1 MVNRIYSKIMRI
13 NNRALIALFFILLSV
28 SAISAQISFT
38 AHAPRQVVQGNKF
51 DIRFVLRNAEGSNF
65 NEPKVDGVTK
75 IYGPSLSTSYSQE
88 WINGKSSSSSSQE
101 YTLLYRADKAGS
113 YTIPAATIDV
123 DGKRYSSKTLT
134 IEVLPPD
141 KSASQGANSQS
152 VRIDD
157 IDSQSSSKPLN
168 SNDLFVRIIMSKQR
182 VFEQEAVVC
191 TIKLYTKYQISQFM
205 TTLQPSFDG
214 FLIEE
219 LPIEPSLNNV
229 EHYNGENYMVAE
241 LKKCILFPQKSGKLT
256 ISSGNYDVTAVQ
268 YESVRSL
275 FGIIRQPVEKKLQVK
290 SNSATVNI
298 LPLPTPKPSSFQGAV
313 GQFSVSTNLK
323 PDKFK
328 TYEAAT
334 YTVDISG
341 SGNIKY
347 LKAPSVNFPS
357 QFDVYDPQNNI
368 EAKPSGTTVKGSSI
382 FEYTFIPQFMG
393 DYEIPVSEFSYFDP
407 ISAKYVTI
415 NIPAKKLKVEKGVAS
430 ASTTFTKDFELK
442 NKDILHIKVGNLN
455 IQKTH
460 EMYLNS
466 YLFWFWYIIPIV
478 ILVSIL
484 FYYRKTIK
492 QRSNI
497 QLLKTKR
504 ANKVAKKRLKRA
516 KEFMMANLNN
526 EFYAEIL
533 KALWGYL
540 SDKLNIPVSE
550 LNKENISL
558 ELSNYGANEQIIN
571 ELISILDKCEFA
583 QYAPELGGS
592 NMAEI
597 YNVTSEIM
605 DKLENTKRK

>member
-13 NNRALIALFFILLSV
+13 NNRALIALFFILLSA

-113 YTIPAATIDV
+113 YTIPVATIDV
-123 DGKRYSSKTLT
+123 DGKRYSSKALT

-141 KSASQGANSQS
+141 KSASQGVNSQG

-157 IDSQSSSKPLN
+157 IDSQSTSKPLN

-313 GQFSVSTNLK
+313 GQFTVSTNIK

-382 FEYTFIPQFMG
+382 FEYTFIPQFVG
-393 DYEIPVSEFSYFDP
+393 DYDIPASEFSYFDP
-407 ISAKYVTI
+407 TSAKYVTI
-415 NIPAKKLKVEKGVAS
+415 NIPAKKLKVGKGVAS
-430 ASTTFTKDFELK
+430 VSTTFTKDFELK
-442 NKDILHIKVGNLN
+442 NKDILHIKLGNLN
-455 IQKTH
+455 IQKIH

-466 YLFWFWYIIPIV
+466 YLFWFWYIIPII

-484 FYYRKTIK
+484 WYYRKTIK

-516 KEFMMANLNN
+516 KEYMTVNLNN

-558 ELSNYGANEQIIN
+558 ELSNYGADEQIIN

>member
-13 NNRALIALFFILLSV
+13 NNRALIALFFILLSI

-368 EAKPSGTTVKGSSI
+368 EAKPSGTTVNGSSI

-407 ISAKYVTI
+407 TSAKYVTI
-415 NIPAKKLKVEKGVAS
+415 NIPAKKIKVGKGVAS

-484 FYYRKTIK
+484 WYYRKTIK

-592 NMAEI
+592 SMAEI
-597 YNVTSEIM
+597 YNETSEIM

>member
-13 NNRALIALFFILLSV
+13 NNRALIALFFILLSA

-113 YTIPAATIDV
+113 YTIPVATIDV
-123 DGKRYSSKTLT
+123 EGKRYSSKALT

-141 KSASQGANSQS
+141 KSASQGVNSQG

-157 IDSQSSSKPLN
+157 IDSQSTSKPLN

-256 ISSGNYDVTAVQ
+256 ISSGSYDVTAVQ

-313 GQFSVSTNLK
+313 GQFTVSTNIK

-382 FEYTFIPQFMG
+382 FEYTFIPQFVG
-393 DYEIPVSEFSYFDP
+393 DYDIPASEFSYFDP
-407 ISAKYVTI
+407 TSAKYVTI
-415 NIPAKKLKVEKGVAS
+415 NIPAKKLKVGKGVAS
-430 ASTTFTKDFELK
+430 VSTTFTKDFELK
-442 NKDILHIKVGNLN
+442 NKDILHIKLGNLN
-455 IQKTH
+455 IQKIH

-466 YLFWFWYIIPIV
+466 YLFWFWYIIPII

-484 FYYRKTIK
+484 WYYRKTIK

-516 KEFMMANLNN
+516 KEYMTVNLNN

-558 ELSNYGANEQIIN
+558 ELSNYGADEQIIN

>member
-13 NNRALIALFFILLSV
+13 NNRALIALFFILLSI

-368 EAKPSGTTVKGSSI
+368 EAKPSGTTVNGSSI

-407 ISAKYVTI
+407 TSAKYVTI
-415 NIPAKKLKVEKGVAS
+415 NIPAKKIKVGKGVAS

-484 FYYRKTIK
+484 WYYRKTIK

-597 YNVTSEIM
+597 YNETSEIM
-605 DKLENTKRK
+605 NKLENTKRK

>member
-415 NIPAKKLKVEKGVAS
+415 NIPAKKIKVGKGVAS

-484 FYYRKTIK
+484 WYYRKTIK

-597 YNVTSEIM
+597 YNETSEIM

>member
-65 NEPKVDGVTK
+65 KEPKVDGVTK

-357 QFDVYDPQNNI
+357 QFDVYDPQNNL

-597 YNVTSEIM
+597 YNETSEIM

>member
-13 NNRALIALFFILLSV
+13 NNRALIALFFILLSA

-113 YTIPAATIDV
+113 YTIPVATIDV
-123 DGKRYSSKTLT
+123 EGKRYSSKALT

-141 KSASQGANSQS
+141 KSASQGVNSQG

-157 IDSQSSSKPLN
+157 IDSQSTSKPLN

-313 GQFSVSTNLK
+313 GQFTVSTNIK

-382 FEYTFIPQFMG
+382 FEYTFIPQFVG
-393 DYEIPVSEFSYFDP
+393 DYDIPASEFSYFDP
-407 ISAKYVTI
+407 TSAKYVTI
-415 NIPAKKLKVEKGVAS
+415 NIPAKKLKVGKGVAS
-430 ASTTFTKDFELK
+430 VSTTFTKDFELK
-442 NKDILHIKVGNLN
+442 NKDILHIKLGNLN
-455 IQKTH
+455 IQKIH

-466 YLFWFWYIIPIV
+466 YLFWFWYIIPII

-484 FYYRKTIK
+484 WYYRKTIK

-516 KEFMMANLNN
+516 KEYMTVNLNN

-558 ELSNYGANEQIIN
+558 ELSNYGADEQIIN

>member
-415 NIPAKKLKVEKGVAS
+415 NIPAKKIKVGKGVAS

-442 NKDILHIKVGNLN
+442 NKDILHIKVGYLN

-484 FYYRKTIK
+484 WYYRKTIK

-597 YNVTSEIM
+597 YNETSEIM